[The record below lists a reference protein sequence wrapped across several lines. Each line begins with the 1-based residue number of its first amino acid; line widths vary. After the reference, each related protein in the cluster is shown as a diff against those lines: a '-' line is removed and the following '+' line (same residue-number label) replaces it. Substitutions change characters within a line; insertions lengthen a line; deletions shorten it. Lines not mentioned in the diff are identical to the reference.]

1 MGFKKNKK
9 ARPEDIPA
17 ATQIFTPKWIVSYM
31 VENTLG
37 KAYIDY
43 EPDTPLKEQ
52 MKYLVEDQNTDHQPL
67 IEDITEL
74 SLIDPRQVR
83 GIFWWWGLSGC
94 IRCI

>member
-1 MGFKKNKK
+1 MDLRKIKK
-9 ARPEDIPA
+9 RDQTDIPA

-52 MKYLVEDQNTDHQPL
+52 MK
-67 IEDITEL
+67 
-74 SLIDPRQVR
+74 
-83 GIFWWWGLSGC
+83 
-94 IRCI
+94 